1 MDIMSIN
8 WILLCVLALAI
19 INIISGYKN
28 GLVKEIINFVSML
41 VLSVLIVLLSSVLK
55 SYTDKQYIQMITMII
70 MVLILLLAHR
80 LLKVAL
86 DGMKLLAKLPVVSF
100 VNKLAGAVFG
110 VAETVVFVWFALC
123 LFGMFDL
130 GTVGEYINMYIGE
143 SQMLTYLYENNL
155 IAILGEKIL
164 GPDFQMKAL
173 DLLLEQGKEIVTE
186 IM

>member
-1 MDIMSIN
+1 MDIMSVN

-100 VNKLAGAVFG
+100 VNKLAGAVF
-110 VAETVVFVWFALC
+110 ALC

-143 SQMLTYLYENNL
+143 SQILTYLYENNL